1 MKTPRHQGCWACGR
15 AVGTA
20 LIVLLS
26 PLALPA
32 QATTYYVDEGVGNN
46 SYDGL
51 SDVVSGSDGPKLN
64 VSAAISIAPSGSTI
78 QVDAGDYVESVW
90 DSGTNSLTLNP
101 QNNVNICGPDLCA
114 ADTVG
119 DGIPDWWRLEY
130 FGTPTTTNSSSCAS
144 CDPEN
149 DGFTNLEKFQDGLN
163 PSVAYALT
171 IPAQVN
177 SHSTGNP
184 ASVTDLGSG
193 ASYAWSITN
202 GIIID
207 GDGTPAVTWTAG
219 DTGTTTLN
227 VSMQIPG
234 FGSISASGSTLDTPC
249 SLSAI
254 ILTPPEVRVGST
266 NTASVP
272 NPLTTIGVYNNG
284 FIEGITQGS
293 DGNFYGVSSEAAD
306 NRVFQITPQ
315 GTFTTWTLFYF
326 SGPSTINGYGAGWS
340 QIYGTGPTNSQSG

>member
-1 MKTPRHQGCWACGR
+1 MITAVP
-15 AVGTA
+15 VGTA

-26 PLALPA
+26 PLSLPA
-32 QATTYYVDEGVGNN
+32 QVTNYYVDEGVGNN

-64 VSAAISIAPSGSTI
+64 VSAAISVASGGSTI
-78 QVDAGDYVESVW
+78 QVDAGDYAESVW
-90 DSGTNSLTLNP
+90 DSGTNSVTLNP
-101 QNNVNICGPDLCA
+101 QGTVNVCGADLCA

-130 FGTPTTTNSSSCAS
+130 FGTPTTTNAASCAS

-149 DGFTNLEKFQDGLN
+149 DGFTNLEKFQGGLN

-184 ASVTDLGSG
+184 ASVTDLGNG
-193 ASYAWSITN
+193 ATYTWSIDN
-202 GIIID
+202 GSITD
-207 GDGTPAVTWTAG
+207 GDGTPAVTSTAG

-227 VSMQIPG
+227 VLMQAPG
-234 FGSISASGSTLDTPC
+234 FSSMSASGSVSVTPC
-249 SLSAI
+249 SLLGI
-254 ILTPPEVRVGST
+254 ILTPPEVRFGST

-272 NPLTTIGVYNNG
+272 NPFITVGVYNNG

-293 DGNFYGVSSEAAD
+293 N
-306 NRVFQITPQ
+306 T
-315 GTFTTWTLFYF
+315 
-326 SGPSTINGYGAGWS
+326 
-340 QIYGTGPTNSQSG
+340 